1 MDIRAIG
8 LRKKRKWEME
18 TPSWHTARDLV
29 DMNFPHTNYKNE
41 TTLATVLNFFS
52 TFKYKKKV
60 IYIH

>member
-1 MDIRAIG
+1 
-8 LRKKRKWEME
+8 ME

-52 TFKYKKKV
+52 TFKYIEKV
-60 IYIH
+60 IYIHCKSLHSLELNSLNL